1 MAALRALLGTAAGFA
16 AAWPQPAL
24 AQALDDAVGT
34 GVVTLGVWDWVNLV
48 VRLFVVIGIIWFAF
62 WVMRW
67 YNRRIQTGYGASRA
81 LQVLETRALGP
92 NRSLQLVRVGRR
104 AVLVGV
110 TPERINQLLAID
122 DPEEVDRLAE
132 AAIADRTAAPGLERL
147 AGALSR
153 IALPRRPPR
162 EAPAFRASSPDA
174 AAPSEARLAP
184 GAPGAARAP
193 SAQQLQASAAYRSA
207 RIAELQRAIEDARR
221 GTILEDAR

>member
-1 MAALRALLGTAAGFA
+1 MRCLHTSAVLAGLGVIAGLA

-34 GVVTLGVWDWVNLV
+34 GVVTLGVWDWVNLL
-48 VRLFVVIGIIWFAF
+48 VRLVAVIAIIWAAF
-62 WVMRW
+62 WAMRW
-67 YNRRIQTGYGASRA
+67 YNRRIQTGYGTSRA
-81 LQVLETRALGP
+81 LQVIETRALGP
-92 NRSLQLVRVGRR
+92 NRSLQLVRVGRQ

-122 DPEEVDRLAE
+122 DPEEVDRLVE
-132 AAIADRTAAPGLERL
+132 AATADRAATPGLERF
-147 AGALSR
+147 AGVLSW
-153 IALPRRPPR
+153 IALPKRGRR
-162 EAPAFRASSPDA
+162 APAGFRAESSADA
-174 AAPSEARLAP
+174 VPFEAQRTA
-184 GAPGAARAP
+184 GGP